1 MAGHASSLLQSN
13 GSVAPEFAPLLH
25 PGEQQTLKELAE
37 LACQYRKLKYSSTT
51 LGQQSQYMSSL
62 CATLREILTEYE
74 ELVVDTEA
82 RILQRDS
89 ELVANATV
97 VPLSAIKATFAIWEI
112 QFTSLCQLVDQLE
125 AGPPPPYN
133 SDPPRWP
140 PGPLIDILLQRA
152 RTGVQRVSA
161 ITNRL
166 ALGVQHVWRSHLLAY
181 LVHGVLDPADPL
193 ASVEEG
199 YKLNAAC
206 VPGCVSAQTRESI
219 AYVGRAVAV
228 VGVGV
233 PRRLAVVHARLLGR
247 VLPQDRYAFDEAIER
262 IKTNISEW
270 LWSNVLTR
278 QDVTVAVECFG
289 NYFLLRNGEFALA
302 LLRELE
308 RLKASRLSAKPTART
323 SSGLIR
329 DTDLSLAILRA
340 SLGTTA
346 QNDPSLDSLRFT
358 LVDGPL
364 RPLLPSLQPKLKST
378 QSLGPVNFDDLLL
391 GARATLSH
399 TLAWPLDLVLGQA
412 ELQTYSAL
420 FAYMIAL
427 RRGHVRVLECWSSL
441 SAAQRARRRWT
452 GLGEGGAGRGK
463 AKGKWREVDREDS
476 LEMDARK
483 KLLRC
488 GWGVVREMVWF
499 LDTLWGYI
507 MMDVVDVQYRKLQAQ
522 LRPRR
527 NRRNSSNTR
536 AGTTRATS
544 PSSTHVGPTSSNPNL
559 YASTRPSLRASTH
572 ASLHAST
579 HTGGPE
585 NVPDFLD
592 FTTLRTLHAT
602 YLGNIVSGSLLGHPG
617 CAALVRAALETCER
631 FVAQVE
637 RWGGDVLPG
646 MLEEGSAGTNGGV
659 GKLVEERFKVVR
671 EIDEQFHSHL
681 EAFYEQLSQS
691 STQTF
696 ATGADASTMMVNT
709 SMYLQNLFRPRAKGK
724 LGDRGEERR
733 TVERL
738 SLRLDFNAK
747 FSEPHRY
754 DTGVGAVEANILREG
769 GLT

>member
-1 MAGHASSLLQSN
+1 MLAEVLLIMAGHSSSLLQPD
-13 GSVAPEFAPLLH
+13 GSVTPAFAPLLH
-25 PGEQQTLKELAE
+25 PGERQTLKELAG
-37 LACQYRKLKYSSTT
+37 LASQYRKLRQSSNM
-51 LGQQSQYMSSL
+51 LAQQSQYMSSL
-62 CATLREILTEYE
+62 CATLREILTDYE
-74 ELVVDTEA
+74 QLVVDTEA
-82 RILQRDS
+82 RILQHDS

-97 VPLSAIKATFAIWEI
+97 VPLSAIKATFAIWGV

-125 AGPPPPYN
+125 AGPPPPHD
-133 SDPPRWP
+133 SDPARWP

-161 ITNRL
+161 ITARL

-193 ASVEEG
+193 ASVEDG
-199 YKLNAAC
+199 YKLNAEC

-247 VLPQDRYAFDEAIER
+247 VLPQDRYAFDEAVER
-262 IKTNISEW
+262 IKMNISEW

-278 QDVTVAVECFG
+278 QDVTVAVECFA

-302 LLRELE
+302 LLREIE
-308 RLKASRLSAKPTART
+308 RLKTSRLSAKPTART
-323 SSGLIR
+323 SGGLIR
-329 DTDLSLAILRA
+329 DSDLSLAILRA

-358 LVDGPL
+358 LADGPL
-364 RPLLPSLQPKLKST
+364 RPLLPPLQPKAKST
-378 QSLGPVNFDDLLL
+378 QPLGPVNFDDLLL
-391 GARATLSH
+391 GARVTLSH

-420 FAYMIAL
+420 FAYLIAL
-427 RRGHVRVLECWSSL
+427 RRGHVRVLECWGSL
-441 SAAQRARRRWT
+441 SVAQRIRRRWT
-452 GLGEGGAGRGK
+452 GLGEGGAGRGRG
-463 AKGKWREVDREDS
+463 KGKEKGSEDS
-476 LEMDARK
+476 AEMEARK
-483 KLLRC
+483 RLLRC
-488 GWGVVREMVWF
+488 GWGVVREMV
-499 LDTLWGYI
+499 
-507 MMDVVDVQYRKLQAQ
+507 VDVQYRKLQSQ

-527 NRRNSSNTR
+527 SRRNSSNTR

-544 PSSTHVGPTSSNPNL
+544 PTSTHFGPTSSNPNM
-559 YASTRPSLRASTH
+559 YASTRPSLRTSTHPSLHTSTH
-572 ASLHAST
+572 A
-579 HTGGPE
+579 GGSENSPE
-585 NVPDFLD
+585 FLD

-602 YLGNIVSGSLLGHPG
+602 YLGSIVSGSLLGHPA
-617 CAALVRAALETCER
+617 CAALVRAALETCEG

-646 MLEEGSAGTNGGV
+646 MLEEGSAGTGGGV

-724 LGDRGEERR
+724 LGDRAEDRR

-754 DTGVGAVEANILREG
+754 GGGVGAVEANILRQG
-769 GLT
+769 GLA